1 MAEDQ
6 IQEPT
11 LRRFKPH
18 QEVLAE
24 VHGAKKQ
31 RPHTIPRPVQRAWL
45 QDATMEYCGIVPV
58 LRIFALPRLCPI
70 HCREVCARGGCDG
83 ALTSLAQMRRTN
95 CPRAVS
101 A

>member
-1 MAEDQ
+1 MSEEE

-58 LRIFALPRLCPI
+58 LRIFVFPRLRPI
-70 HCREVCARGGCDG
+70 HCRPRGARGVCA
-83 ALTSLAQMRRTN
+83 AATAH
-95 CPRAVS
+95 
-101 A
+101 